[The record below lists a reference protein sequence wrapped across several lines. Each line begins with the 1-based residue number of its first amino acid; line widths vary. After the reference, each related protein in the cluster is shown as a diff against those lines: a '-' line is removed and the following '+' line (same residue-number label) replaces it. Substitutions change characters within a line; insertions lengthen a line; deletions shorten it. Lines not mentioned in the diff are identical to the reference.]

1 MIVPIHLEN
10 SGVVEYDVTIDR
22 LPKLSFDTKVAV
34 VTNPTVSALHL
45 DKLLSQIEATQLHIV
60 TIPDGEEY
68 KKLDT
73 VVGILDELFTHKLD
87 RKSLLIAF
95 GGGVIGD
102 MTGFTASMYQRGID
116 FIQIPTTLLAQVDAS
131 VGGKTGVNNR
141 FGKNLIGAFY
151 QPKAVYIDTDFLDT
165 LPTREFS
172 AGMAELIKMSVMFDS
187 EFFKFLESDD
197 LSTKDSLAKA
207 IARSVELKA
216 WVVNQDEKEAGIRAV
231 LNYGHT
237 FGHVIENE
245 TEYKTYLH
253 GEAVAIGMVMANV
266 LANILGL
273 IEQDEM
279 DRVKELLVKHNL
291 PVDYEIVDVESFY
304 NKFFLD
310 KKSANDKIK
319 FILPKGVGDFETR
332 VDIDKSIVIE
342 ALSKFSR
349 SDVI

>member
-10 SGVVEYDVTIDR
+10 SGAVEYDITIDK

-34 VTNPTVSALHL
+34 VTNPTVSSLHL
-45 DKLLSQIEATQLHIV
+45 DKLLEQISATELHVV
-60 TIPDGEEY
+60 TVPDGEEY
-68 KKLDT
+68 KNLDT
-73 VVGILDELFTHKLD
+73 VVDILDELFTHKLD
-87 RKSLLIAF
+87 RKSILIAF

-102 MTGFTASMYQRGID
+102 MTGFTASMYQRGIG
-116 FIQIPTTLLAQVDAS
+116 FVQIPTTLLSQVDAS

-165 LPTREFS
+165 LPSREFS
-172 AGMAELIKMSVMFDS
+172 AGVAEIIKMAVMFDS
-187 EFFKFLESDD
+187 DYFDFLESAD
-197 LSTKDSLAKA
+197 LSNKEVLQKV

-216 WVVNQDEKEAGIRAV
+216 KVVNQDEKEAGIRAV

-245 TEYKTYLH
+245 TEYKKYLH
-253 GEAVAIGMVMANV
+253 GEAVAIGMVMANS

-273 IEQDEM
+273 MSQDEM
-279 DRVKELLVKHNL
+279 DRVKNLLIKHNL
-291 PVDYEIVDVESFY
+291 PVDYEIKDVEQFY
-304 NKFFLD
+304 DKFFLD

-319 FILPKGVGDFETR
+319 FILPKGIGDFEVR
-332 VDIDKSIVIE
+332 VDIDKDSVIE
-342 ALSKFSR
+342 ALKKFSR
-349 SDVI
+349 VSM

>member
-10 SGVVEYDVTIDR
+10 SSITEYAVTIDK
-22 LPKLSFDTKVAV
+22 LPNLSFDTKVAI

-45 DKLLSQIEATQLHIV
+45 NRLLSKINANDLTVV

-68 KKLDT
+68 KTLDT
-73 VVGILDELFTHKLD
+73 VVTILDKLFENKLD

-102 MTGFTASMYQRGID
+102 MTGFTASLYQRGIG

-165 LPTREFS
+165 LPKREFS
-172 AGMAELIKMSVMFDS
+172 AGMAELIKMAIMFDS
-187 EFFKFLESDD
+187 EFFNFLEKDD
-197 LSTKDSLAKA
+197 LSSKESLQKA

-237 FGHVIENE
+237 FAHVIENE
-245 TEYKTYLH
+245 TKYKRFLH
-253 GEAVAIGMVMANV
+253 GEAVAIGMVMANF
-266 LANILGL
+266 LSLELGL
-273 IEQDEM
+273 IEENEIN
-279 DRVKELLVKHNL
+279 RVEELLIKHNL
-291 PVDYEIVDVESFY
+291 PVDYEIEDIDLFY

-310 KKSANDKIK
+310 KKSANSKIK
-319 FILPKGVGDFETR
+319 FILPKGIGDFEVR
-332 VDIDKSIVIE
+332 DNISKDIVKSV
-342 ALSKFSR
+342 LSKFSKAKLK
-349 SDVI
+349 